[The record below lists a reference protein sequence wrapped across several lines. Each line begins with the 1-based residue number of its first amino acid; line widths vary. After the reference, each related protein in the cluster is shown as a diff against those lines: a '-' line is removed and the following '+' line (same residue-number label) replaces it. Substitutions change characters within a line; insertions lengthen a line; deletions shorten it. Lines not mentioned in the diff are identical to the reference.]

1 MTAAMSSHHP
11 TDFQGSITDAA
22 RDALEK
28 AIPGAKA
35 SVEGGGGHFRVSV
48 VSAAFEGKST
58 LQRHRMVLSAI
69 AHLMAGDMAPIHAV
83 DAIDA
88 RTA

>member
-1 MTAAMSSHHP
+1 MSSSHP
-11 TDFQGSITDAA
+11 TDFVGSITDAA
-22 RDALEK
+22 SAAIEK
-28 AIPGAKA
+28 AIPGSRAT
-35 SVEGGGGHFRVSV
+35 VEGSGGHFRVSV
-48 VSAAFEGKST
+48 VSSAFEGKST

-69 AHLMAGDMAPIHAV
+69 AHLMAGDRAPIHAV

>member
-1 MTAAMSSHHP
+1 MSHHP
-11 TDFQGSITDAA
+11 TNFQGSVTDAA
-22 RDALEK
+22 REAIEK

-35 SVEGGGGHFRVSV
+35 SVEGDGGHYRVAV
-48 VSAAFEGKST
+48 VSAAFEGKNT

-83 DAIDA
+83 DSIDA
-88 RTA
+88 RPQ